1 MKSRWVLILILLAG
15 CSSTPAQKR
24 EPIPNWAVYFSPKGG
39 CTEAI
44 VKELGQAKRL
54 ILVQAYSLTSAPI
67 AKALLDAHQYGVKVE
82 ILLDKSQKTDRL
94 SSADFL
100 ARAGVPTRMDTAHA
114 AAHNEVIIIDGEI
127 VITGSFPFTRAAEEQ
142 NAENLLIIRNRAM
155 AETYIKNWL
164 EHSRHSEPYVAKTK
178 SDQVF

>member
-44 VKELGQAKRL
+44 VKELGRAKRL
-54 ILVQAYSLTSAPI
+54 ILVQAYPLTSAPI
-67 AKALLDAHQYGVKVE
+67 AKALLDAHKYGVKVE

-100 ARAGVPTRMDTAHA
+100 ARAGIPTRMDTAHA

-164 EHSRHSEPYVAKTK
+164 EHSRHSEPYEAKAK
-178 SDQVF
+178 SDLGF